1 MTESTENTIDTEKM
15 TENIE
20 NTTEEKTTSQSENT
34 KKSQKSKKKSHYHAV
49 PPIKRSK
56 SNDDSVHVTDEVF
69 NTSSHLAGTIIAVL
83 GTVLL
88 ILKAA
93 TGDYDDKPWR
103 IVSFSIYGVTLILMF
118 LCSTLHHGINAKR
131 STEELFRLF
140 DYFAIFPL
148 IAGTFTPIC
157 LVTLR
162 SEPQW
167 GWGTFGTIW
176 GLAAVGIMIKA
187 IFPKIPKWVTNTI
200 YLSMGWIGIVLAIPF
215 YLTVR
220 ETVGILPIV
229 LLTLGGVFYT
239 VGSAIFYGE
248 WPNPVKGKFGF
259 HEIWHIF
266 VILGAA
272 SHYLIMYFYI

>member
-1 MTESTENTIDTEKM
+1 MSDIVTDSMENIIEPENTPDHSEM
-15 TENIE
+15 T
-20 NTTEEKTTSQSENT
+20 KSSENSE
-34 KKSQKSKKKSHYHAV
+34 KESKKSKKKSHYHAV
-49 PPIKRSK
+49 PPIKRNKSK
-56 SNDDSVHVTDEVF
+56 DDSVHVTDEVF
-69 NTSSHLAGTIIAVL
+69 NTASHLAGTIIAVL

-88 ILKAA
+88 ILKGA

-103 IVSFSIYGVTLILMF
+103 IVSFSVYGATLILMF

-162 SEPQW
+162 GQPQW
-167 GWGTFGTIW
+167 SWGMFGTIW
-176 GLAAVGIMIKA
+176 GLAAIGILIKA
-187 IFPKIPKWVTNTI
+187 VYPKIPKWVTNTI
-200 YLSMGWIGIVLAIPF
+200 YLSMGWIGIILAIPF

-220 ETVGILPIV
+220 ETFGILPIV
-229 LLTLGGVFYT
+229 FLTLGGVFYT

-248 WPNPVKGKFGF
+248 WPNPIKGKFGF

-272 SHYLIMYFYI
+272 SHYMIMYFYL